1 MHFNFKRLA
10 FDLAVSFTLLTI
22 ENLPWVLPKADWI
35 RVFIEAV
42 GLLAI
47 AILDLMQANQ
57 NKRVWKE

>member
-1 MHFNFKRLA
+1 M
-10 FDLAVSFTLLTI
+10 SFTLLMI

-57 NKRVWKE
+57 NKRVWK